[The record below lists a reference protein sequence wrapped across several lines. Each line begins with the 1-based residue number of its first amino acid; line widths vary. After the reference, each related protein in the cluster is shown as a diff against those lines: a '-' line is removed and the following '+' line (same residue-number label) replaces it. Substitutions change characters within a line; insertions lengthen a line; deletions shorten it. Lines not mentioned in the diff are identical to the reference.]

1 MQETVLILLA
11 LVPIVLLIVL
21 LGVFKV
27 SGDKSALI
35 TLVVT
40 FLLAILGYGQGVVD
54 ASLSFVYGGIK
65 ALVPILFII
74 LMAIYSYN
82 VLQYTKAIDVL
93 KEQFSSLS
101 TDRSIQ
107 VLLITWGFGG
117 LLEGMAGFGTAVA
130 IPAAILI
137 GLGFRPI
144 FSALVSLLANSVAT
158 GFGAVGVPV
167 TVLGTETGLPA
178 QALGVDVILQLSPLM
193 ILIPLALTFLSD
205 PRLRA
210 LPKNIILGLLVGIVS
225 LLAQYAAV
233 KCIGV
238 ETPAILGSLAAIV
251 VILAVGKLLPK
262 GKEPAANTT
271 QKSTDAPHSVKR
283 DAATMW
289 KAWAVYG
296 FIMLLILLTSPL
308 IPPINSTLKG
318 LLVSKPTLT
327 IGGTPHGLTISW
339 LTQGGLLL
347 FLGSLLGGLVQGG
360 KLGELLKVLG
370 RSVWQLR
377 KTIVTVICLVGFSSI
392 METSGMIALL
402 ASGLAGLTGAAYPFV
417 APAVGALGTF
427 VTGSDT
433 SSNILFGK
441 LQAGVAEHLN
451 VDPTWLA
458 ASNTA
463 GATGG
468 KIISPQSIAIATS
481 ACQMP
486 GEEGPILKKAV
497 VYALVY
503 VAIAG
508 VVVGIFI

>member
-35 TLVVT
+35 TLMVT
-40 FLLAILGYGQGVVD
+40 FVLAILGYGQGVVD

-178 QALGVDVILQLSPLM
+178 QARGVDVILQLSPLM

-205 PRLRA
+205 P
-210 LPKNIILGLLVGIVS
+210 LVGIVS

-233 KCIGV
+233 KYIGV

-262 GKEPAANTT
+262 GKEPVANTPE
-271 QKSTDAPHSVKR
+271 KRADAPRSVKR

-308 IPPINSTLKG
+308 IPSINSTLKW
-318 LLVSKPTLT
+318 LLVSKPTLN

-402 ASGLAGLTGAAYPFV
+402 ASGLASLTGAAYPFV

>member
-40 FLLAILGYGQGVVD
+40 FVLAILGYGQGVVD

-233 KCIGV
+233 KYIGV

-262 GKEPAANTT
+262 GK
-271 QKSTDAPHSVKR
+271 
-283 DAATMW
+283 
-289 KAWAVYG
+289 
-296 FIMLLILLTSPL
+296 
-308 IPPINSTLKG
+308 
-318 LLVSKPTLT
+318 
-327 IGGTPHGLTISW
+327 
-339 LTQGGLLL
+339 
-347 FLGSLLGGLVQGG
+347 
-360 KLGELLKVLG
+360 
-370 RSVWQLR
+370 
-377 KTIVTVICLVGFSSI
+377 
-392 METSGMIALL
+392 
-402 ASGLAGLTGAAYPFV
+402 
-417 APAVGALGTF
+417 
-427 VTGSDT
+427 
-433 SSNILFGK
+433 
-441 LQAGVAEHLN
+441 
-451 VDPTWLA
+451 
-458 ASNTA
+458 
-463 GATGG
+463 
-468 KIISPQSIAIATS
+468 
-481 ACQMP
+481 
-486 GEEGPILKKAV
+486 
-497 VYALVY
+497 
-503 VAIAG
+503 
-508 VVVGIFI
+508 